1 MSIKIKLEKVQPD
14 EGSSF
19 RILKN
24 PRLNELF
31 YWHYHPEYEL
41 IFIAGAD
48 GTRHIGD
55 HISKFEGSDLV
66 FMGPNIP
73 HLNFDFGIRT
83 EYEKI
88 VIQLQEDFLQEA
100 LADIPELSDI
110 RTLFA
115 KARRAIA
122 FNGTTKRVVG
132 DKLKELMHENHFR
145 QWILL
150 LEIFQLLATTAE
162 CEVLNVPPVE
172 HNYNLKEQ
180 ERIKK
185 IYRYVEEHYHEKV
198 EIQEV
203 VDLCNLSTAAFC
215 RYFKRMTN
223 MTFTEFLNQYRVNQ
237 AKKLLLNNYNV
248 SEACFESGF
257 TNLSY
262 FNKTFN
268 KYARENPMHFKKR
281 HVHALN

>member
-1 MSIKIKLEKVQPD
+1 MPMKIKLEKVQPD

-110 RTLFA
+110 RTLFS
-115 KARRAIA
+115 KARRAIT
-122 FNGTTKRVVG
+122 FNGETKRVVG
-132 DKLKELMHENHFR
+132 EKLKELIHENHFR

-150 LEIFQLLATTAE
+150 LEIFQLLATSTE
-162 CEVLNVPPVE
+162 SEVLNIPPIE

-185 IYRYVEEHYHEKV
+185 IYRFVEEHYHEKV
-198 EIQEV
+198 DIQQV

-223 MTFTEFLNQYRVNQ
+223 MTFTEFLNQYRVNH
-237 AKKLLLNNYNV
+237 AKKLLLKNYNV

-268 KYARENPMHFKKR
+268 KYAQENPKHFKKR

>member
-1 MSIKIKLEKVQPD
+1 MKIKLERVQPD

-24 PRLNELF
+24 PRLNDLF

-55 HISKFEGSDLV
+55 HISKYESSDLV

-73 HLNFDFGIRT
+73 HLNFDYGIQT

-88 VIQLQEDFLQEA
+88 VIQLQEDFLQQA

-110 RTLFA
+110 RTLFS
-115 KARRAIA
+115 KARSAIA
-122 FNGTTKRVVG
+122 FNGETKRHVG
-132 DKLKELMHENHFR
+132 EKLRELIQENHFR

-150 LEIFQLLATTAE
+150 LEIFQVLATSTE
-162 CEVLNVPPVE
+162 SEVLNIAPVE
-172 HNYNLKEQ
+172 QNYNLKEQ
-180 ERIKK
+180 QRIKI
-185 IYRYVEEHYHEKV
+185 IYKYVEEHYHEKV
-198 EIQEV
+198 DIQNV

-237 AKKLLLNNYNV
+237 AKKLLLKNYNV
-248 SEACFESGF
+248 GEACFESGF

-268 KYARENPMHFKKR
+268 RYAKENPMHFKKR
-281 HVHALN
+281 HVHTLN

>member
-1 MSIKIKLEKVQPD
+1 MSMKIKLEKVQPD

-55 HISKFEGSDLV
+55 HISKFNGSDLV

-88 VIQLQEDFLQEA
+88 VIQLQEDFLREA
-100 LADIPELSDI
+100 MADIPELSDI

-122 FNGTTKRVVG
+122 FHGETKRIIG
-132 DKLKELMHENHFR
+132 EKLKELIHENHFR

-150 LEIFQLLATTAE
+150 LEIFQLLATSTE
-162 CEVLNVPPVE
+162 SEVLNVPPVE
-172 HNYNLKEQ
+172 NNYNLKEQ

-198 EIQEV
+198 DIKEV
-203 VDLCNLSTAAFC
+203 VGLCNLSTAAFC

-237 AKKLLLNNYNV
+237 SKKLLLKNYNV

-268 KYARENPMHFKKR
+268 KYAHENPMHFKKR
-281 HVHALN
+281 HVHVLN

>member
-1 MSIKIKLEKVQPD
+1 MSMKIKLEKVQPD

-55 HISKFEGSDLV
+55 HISRFKGSDLV

-88 VIQLQEDFLQEA
+88 VIQLQEDFLQAA

-110 RTLFA
+110 RTLFS

-122 FNGTTKRVVG
+122 FNGETKRAVG
-132 DKLKELMHENHFR
+132 EKLKEMIQQNHFR
-145 QWILL
+145 QWIVL
-150 LEIFQLLATTAE
+150 LEIFQLLATSTE
-162 CEVLNVPPVE
+162 SEVLNISPIE

-198 EIQEV
+198 DIKEV

-237 AKKLLLNNYNV
+237 AKKLLLKNCNV

-268 KYARENPMHFKKR
+268 RYAQENPMHFKKR
-281 HVHALN
+281 HVHELN

>member
-1 MSIKIKLEKVQPD
+1 MKIKLEKVQPD

-31 YWHYHPEYEL
+31 FWHYHPEYEL

-55 HISKFEGSDLV
+55 HISIFKGSDLV

-88 VIQLQEDFLQEA
+88 VIQLQEDFLREA

-110 RTLFA
+110 RALFS

-122 FNGTTKRVVG
+122 FKGDTKRAVG
-132 DKLKELMHENHFR
+132 EKLKEMIQQNHFR

-150 LEIFQLLATTAE
+150 LEIFQLLATSTE
-162 CEVLNVPPVE
+162 SEVLNIPPIE

-180 ERIKK
+180 QRIKK
-185 IYRYVEEHYHEKV
+185 IYRYVEEHYQEKV
-198 EIQEV
+198 DVQEV
-203 VDLCNLSTAAFC
+203 VDLCNLSMAAFC

-237 AKKLLLNNYNV
+237 AKKLLLKDYNV

-268 KYARENPMHFKKR
+268 KYAKENPMHFKKR
-281 HVHALN
+281 HSLSMN

>member
-1 MSIKIKLEKVQPD
+1 MKIKLEKVQPD
-14 EGSSF
+14 DGSSF

-41 IFIAGAD
+41 IFITGSD

-55 HISKFEGSDLV
+55 HISIFKNSDLV

-73 HLNFDFGIRT
+73 HLNFDFGIRK
-83 EYEKI
+83 EYEKV

-110 RTLFA
+110 RLLFA

-122 FNGTTKRVVG
+122 FNGETKRIVG
-132 DKLKELMHENHFR
+132 EKLKEMIQQNHFR

-150 LEIFQLLATTAE
+150 LEIFQLLATSNE
-162 CEVLNVPPVE
+162 SEVLNIPPIE
-172 HNYNLKEQ
+172 HNYNLKDQ
-180 ERIKK
+180 QRIKK
-185 IYRYVEEHYHEKV
+185 IYRFVEEHYHEKV
-198 EIQEV
+198 DVQEV
-203 VDLCNLSTAAFC
+203 VSLCNLSMPAFC

-237 AKKLLLNNYNV
+237 AKKLLLKNYNV
-248 SEACFESGF
+248 SEACYQSGF

-268 KYARENPMHFKKR
+268 RYAQENPMHFKKR
-281 HVHALN
+281 HVHAHN

>member
-1 MSIKIKLEKVQPD
+1 MKIKLEKVKPD

-24 PRLNELF
+24 PRLNEIF

-48 GTRHIGD
+48 GTRHIGN
-55 HISKFEGSDLV
+55 HISLFNGSDLV

-73 HLNFDFGIRT
+73 HLNFDYGIRT

-88 VIQLQEDFLQEA
+88 VIQLQEDFLEAA
-100 LADIPELSDI
+100 LAHIPELSDI
-110 RTLFA
+110 RTLFL
-115 KARRAIA
+115 KARKAIA
-122 FNGTTKRVVG
+122 FDGETKRMVG
-132 DKLKELMHENHFR
+132 EKLKEMVQQNHFR

-150 LEIFQLLATTAE
+150 LEIFQLLATSTE
-162 CEVLNVPPVE
+162 SKVLNISPVE

-180 ERIKK
+180 QRIKR
-185 IYRYVEEHYHEKV
+185 IYRYVEEHYQEKIDV
-198 EIQEV
+198 NEV
-203 VDLCNLSTAAFC
+203 VSLCSLSMAAFC
-215 RYFKRMTN
+215 RYFKRMTA
-223 MTFTEFLNQYRVNQ
+223 MTFTEYLNQYRVNQ
-237 AKKLLLNNYNV
+237 AKKSLLRGNNV
-248 SEACFESGF
+248 TEACFESGF

-268 KYARENPMHFKKR
+268 KYAKENPLHFKKR
-281 HVHALN
+281 YSHVLN

>member
-1 MSIKIKLEKVQPD
+1 MKIKLEKVQPD
-14 EGSSF
+14 DGSSF

-41 IFIAGAD
+41 IFISGSD

-55 HISKFEGSDLV
+55 HISIFKGNDLV

-110 RTLFA
+110 RLLFA

-122 FNGTTKRVVG
+122 FNGETKRIVG
-132 DKLKELMHENHFR
+132 EKLKEMIQQNHFR

-150 LEIFQLLATTAE
+150 LEIFQLLATSNE
-162 CEVLNVPPVE
+162 SEVLNIPPIE

-180 ERIKK
+180 QRIKK
-185 IYRYVEEHYHEKV
+185 IYRFVEEHYHEKV
-198 EIQEV
+198 EVQEV
-203 VDLCNLSTAAFC
+203 VSLCNLSMPAFC

-237 AKKLLLNNYNV
+237 AKKLLLKNYNV
-248 SEACFESGF
+248 SEACYQSGF

-268 KYARENPMHFKKR
+268 RYAQENPMHFKKR
-281 HVHALN
+281 HVHAHN

>member
-1 MSIKIKLEKVQPD
+1 MKIKLEKVHPD

-24 PRLNELF
+24 PRLNDLF

-41 IFIAGAD
+41 IFISGAD

-55 HISKFEGSDLV
+55 HISRFTGSDLV

-88 VIQLQEDFLQEA
+88 VIQLQEDFLKAA

-115 KARRAIA
+115 KAHRAIA
-122 FNGTTKRVVG
+122 FSGETKRIVG
-132 DKLKELMHENHFR
+132 EKLKELIHETHFR

-150 LEIFQLLATTAE
+150 LEIFQMLAICNE
-162 CEVLNVPPVE
+162 SEVLNIPPIQ

-180 ERIKK
+180 QRIKK
-185 IYRYVEEHYHEKV
+185 IYRFVEERYHEKV
-198 EIQEV
+198 DIQEV
-203 VDLCNLSTAAFC
+203 VSLCNLSTAAFC

-223 MTFTEFLNQYRVNQ
+223 MTFTEFLNKYRVNQ
-237 AKKLLLNNYNV
+237 AKKLLLMNYNV

-257 TNLSY
+257 SNLSY

-268 KYARENPMHFKKR
+268 KYAQENPMHFKKR
-281 HVHALN
+281 HMHNLN

>member
-1 MSIKIKLEKVQPD
+1 MKIKLEKVQPD

-55 HISKFEGSDLV
+55 HISRFKGSDLV

-88 VIQLQEDFLQEA
+88 VIQLQEDFLQAA

-110 RTLFA
+110 RTLFS

-122 FNGTTKRVVG
+122 FNGETKRAVG
-132 DKLKELMHENHFR
+132 EKLKEMIQQNHFR
-145 QWILL
+145 QWIVL
-150 LEIFQLLATTAE
+150 LEIFQLLATSTE
-162 CEVLNVPPVE
+162 SEVLNISPIE

-198 EIQEV
+198 DIKEV

-237 AKKLLLNNYNV
+237 AKKLLLKNCNV

-268 KYARENPMHFKKR
+268 RYAQENPMHFKKR
-281 HVHALN
+281 HVHELN

>member
-1 MSIKIKLEKVQPD
+1 MSMKIKLEKVQPD
-14 EGSSF
+14 DGSSF

-31 YWHYHPEYEL
+31 FWHYHPEYEL

-55 HISKFEGSDLV
+55 HISRFQGSDLV

-110 RTLFA
+110 RSLFA

-122 FNGTTKRVVG
+122 FTGETKRLVG
-132 DKLKELMHENHFR
+132 EKLKELIHEQHFR

-150 LEIFQLLATTAE
+150 LEIFQLLATSTE
-162 CEVLNVPPVE
+162 SEVLNIEPIE

-180 ERIKK
+180 ERLKK
-185 IYRYVEEHYHEKV
+185 IYHYVQEHYHEKI
-198 EIQEV
+198 EIHSV

-237 AKKLLLNNYNV
+237 AKKLLLKNYNV
-248 SEACFESGF
+248 TEACFESGF

-268 KYARENPMHFKKR
+268 RYAQENPMHFKKR

>member
-1 MSIKIKLEKVQPD
+1 
-14 EGSSF
+14 
-19 RILKN
+19 
-24 PRLNELF
+24 
-31 YWHYHPEYEL
+31 
-41 IFIAGAD
+41 
-48 GTRHIGD
+48 
-55 HISKFEGSDLV
+55 
-66 FMGPNIP
+66 MGPNIP

-110 RTLFA
+110 RTLFS

-122 FNGTTKRVVG
+122 FNGDTKLVVG
-132 DKLKELMHENHFR
+132 QKLKELIQENHFR

-150 LEIFQLLATTAE
+150 LEIFQLLATSIE
-162 CEVLNVPPVE
+162 SEVLNIPPIE

-198 EIQEV
+198 DIKEV

-237 AKKLLLNNYNV
+237 AKKLLLKNCNV

-268 KYARENPMHFKKR
+268 RYAQENPMHFKKR
-281 HVHALN
+281 HVHELN